1 MAFLSIPNVAIRG
14 IAACVPKNIEE
25 NLNLP
30 VFKEGEAVR
39 VINQTGIERKRTV
52 ENGTTISDLC
62 KEAFNCLIDKLNGR
76 EKV

>member
-39 VINQTGIERKRTV
+39 VINRLGLK
-52 ENGTTISDLC
+52 ENEQLRMEQLYQIFV
-62 KEAFNCLIDKLNGR
+62 KKPLI
-76 EKV
+76 V